1 MDTDQDE
8 QSKALSWIEI
18 SVYQWLKNSLQLDLG
33 QCGVGTKSEYICAIF
48 GLNSALLAGGQGFGP
63 EDTEVFPEFLGF
75 MPAVGETA

>member
-1 MDTDQDE
+1 MSRVKHSAGLD
-8 QSKALSWIEI
+8 SVSIC
-18 SVYQWLKNSLQLDLG
+18 VYQWLKNSLQLDLG